1 MIKLLTRYL
10 NGEVLRS
17 HLAALGILVSLF
29 SIFALITELEDVGT
43 GTYAISHAL
52 AVVALTAP
60 SLMIDLAPFAVMLGA
75 VYGLSQF
82 SKHSE
87 LIAIRAAGFSP
98 VWITLISLGATVLFL
113 VALVGLE
120 SIARPLAKDA
130 VMLRSS
136 QIEPD
141 GELLSRSGYWYR
153 NEKQVVN
160 IASLK
165 LGSWPQ
171 GIRVLEFDGTSLT
184 RLIAADTA
192 TELSNGQW
200 LLENAIISE
209 LPKEGDLK
217 LGKPEQM
224 EWQAPWSNQT
234 QFYELPLISRSIG
247 ELQSIA
253 EKSDEY
259 TASTLQQAEL
269 WKRLTLPLA
278 CVAFA
283 LIGAPIGLS
292 HNVRGTAGMR
302 LSLGVLLM
310 LVLYVG
316 VQIATNSALLAGIPA
331 PAAVLTPYLVLVC
344 FALVIL
350 WRLR

>member
-1 MIKLLTRYL
+1 MIKLLIRYL
-10 NGEVLRS
+10 NAEVLRS

-29 SIFALITELEDVGT
+29 SIFAIITELEDVGT

-98 VWITLISLGATVLFL
+98 VWITLISLGATL
-113 VALVGLE
+113 VFVIALVGLE
-120 SIARPLAKDA
+120 TIARPLSKDA
-130 VMLRSS
+130 VMLRSA

-153 NEKQVVN
+153 NEQQVVN

-165 LGSWPQ
+165 LGAWPQ
-171 GIRVLEFDGTSLT
+171 GIRILEFDGTSLT

-192 TELSNGQW
+192 TEQADGQW
-200 LLENAIISE
+200 LLKNAIINE
-209 LPKEGDLK
+209 LPTSGDLT
-217 LGKPEQM
+217 LRKPEQL
-224 EWQAPWSNQT
+224 EWQAPWSHQT
-234 QFYELPLISRSIG
+234 QFYELPLISLSIA

-253 EKSDEY
+253 EQDDAY

-302 LSLGVLLM
+302 ISLGVLLM
-310 LVLYVG
+310 LILYVG
-316 VQIATNSALLAGIPA
+316 VQIATNSALLAGVSA
-331 PAAVLTPYLVLVC
+331 PMAVLTPYATLILLGMVV
-344 FALVIL
+344 L